1 MALSFYLGELPEV
14 VQRSKCIK
22 LLKGQDQ
29 SLVRRWAHVVKV
41 NEVVDA

>member
-14 VQRSKCIK
+14 VERSKCIQ

-29 SLVRRWAHVVKV
+29 SLMRRWAHVVKM
-41 NEVVDA
+41 NEVIDA